1 MHPLKYILG
10 DVNALELYR
19 VGRWLSRIAEDAMRP
34 PGAPVT
40 PPGARLIL
48 MDISAHADCSI
59 GEIASRTGLPQ
70 GYVSGTVARMREQGV
85 FETRPD
91 PVDRRRTLVRLTD
104 GIPRSVV
111 RAGAVRVDDALHKA
125 LAGSGGVDKGL
136 IGALEHLA
144 ASLRDL
150 YEQEGSPASTAGSSR

>member
-1 MHPLKYILG
+1 M
-10 DVNALELYR
+10 NALELYQ
-19 VGRWLSRIAEDAMRP
+19 VGRWLSRVAEDAMRP

-85 FETRPD
+85 FETRLD
-91 PVDRRRTLVRLTD
+91 PADRRRTLVRLTD
-104 GIPRSVV
+104 DIPRSVM
-111 RAGAVRVDDALHKA
+111 RAGAVPVDDALLKA
-125 LAGSGGVDKGL
+125 LAGSGGTDEGL
-136 IGALEHLA
+136 IRTLERLA
-144 ASLRDL
+144 ACLRDL
-150 YEQEGSPASTAGSSR
+150 REQESTAAPRAGGIT

>member
-1 MHPLKYILG
+1 
-10 DVNALELYR
+10 VNALELYQ
-19 VGRWLSRIAEDAMRP
+19 VGRWLSRVAEDAMRP

-91 PVDRRRTLVRLTD
+91 PADRRRTLVRLTD
-104 GIPRSVV
+104 DIPRSVM
-111 RAGAVRVDDALHKA
+111 RAGAVRVDDALLKA
-125 LAGSGGVDKGL
+125 LAGSGGTDEGL
-136 IGALEHLA
+136 IRALERLA
-144 ASLRDL
+144 ACLRDL
-150 YEQEGSPASTAGSSR
+150 REQEGAPAPRAGGIA

>member
-1 MHPLKYILG
+1 M
-10 DVNALELYR
+10 NALELYQ
-19 VGRWLSRIAEDAMRP
+19 VGRWLSRVAEDAMRP

-70 GYVSGTVARMREQGV
+70 GYVSATVARMREQGV

-91 PVDRRRTLVRLTD
+91 PGDRRRTLVRLTD
-104 GIPRSVV
+104 DIPRSVA
-111 RAGAVRVDDALHKA
+111 RAGAVRVDDALLKA
-125 LAGSGGVDKGL
+125 LAGSGGTDEGL
-136 IGALEHLA
+136 IRVLERLA
-144 ASLRDL
+144 ACLRDL
-150 YEQEGSPASTAGSSR
+150 REQEGTPAPRAGGIT

>member
-1 MHPLKYILG
+1 M
-10 DVNALELYR
+10 
-19 VGRWLSRIAEDAMRP
+19 GRWLSRVAEDAMRP

-91 PVDRRRTLVRLTD
+91 PADRRRTLVRLTD
-104 GIPRSVV
+104 DIPRSVA
-111 RAGAVRVDDALHKA
+111 RAGAVSVDDALLKA
-125 LAGSGGVDKGL
+125 LAGSGGADPGL
-136 IGALEHLA
+136 TGVLERLA
-144 ASLRDL
+144 ARLRDL
-150 YEQEGSPASTAGSSR
+150 REQEGTPAPRAGDIT

>member
-1 MHPLKYILG
+1 
-10 DVNALELYR
+10 
-19 VGRWLSRIAEDAMRP
+19 MRP
-34 PGAPVT
+34 PDAPVT

-48 MDISAHADCSI
+48 TDVSAHADCSI

-91 PVDRRRTLVRLTD
+91 PDDRRRTLVRLAD

-111 RAGAVRVDDALHKA
+111 RAGAVRVDDVLQKA
-125 LAGSGGVDKGL
+125 LAGAGGADEGL
-136 IGALEHLA
+136 IGALERLA

-150 YEQEGSPASTAGSSR
+150 REREGSPARPAGSSR